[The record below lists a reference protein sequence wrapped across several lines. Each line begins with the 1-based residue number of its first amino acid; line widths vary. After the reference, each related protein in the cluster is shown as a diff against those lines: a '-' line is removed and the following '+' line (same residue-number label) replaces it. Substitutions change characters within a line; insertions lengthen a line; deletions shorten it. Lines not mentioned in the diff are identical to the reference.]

1 MKTPEQIEGIR
12 RAGIVNTKILDRVAQ
27 FIKAGISTE
36 EINTLVH
43 NYTIELGG
51 TPAPLNYQGFPKSTC
66 TSINDVVCHGIPCE
80 EEVLEEGDII
90 NVDVT
95 TIVDGYYADASRMFT
110 VGTVSKENEDLIR
123 VTKECLELGL
133 AEAKPGNHIGDIG
146 AVIEEHAE
154 NTVIQ

>member
-110 VGTVSKENEDLIR
+110 VGTVSKENEDLS
-123 VTKECLELGL
+123 V
-133 AEAKPGNHIGDIG
+133 
-146 AVIEEHAE
+146 
-154 NTVIQ
+154 